1 MLPKEKRN
9 LTYPERCSFASSPPF
24 HVVEDFLTSNL
35 VQSSSFVRLTRM
47 RNTILRR
54 GREVAAFD
62 DGSSQAS
69 LVLALQVV
77 GGVLFVTFRGLGL
90 VQLVDVIARNN
101 QSRVLLLATCHT
113 VVVTVGQRWCR
124 RRTKAFSHGL
134 FCLKSDWQVKGFKI
148 SNDNGKARPQAFKW
162 EEHYD
167 YIGR

>member
-47 RNTILRR
+47 RNAILRR

-101 QSRVLLLATCHT
+101 QSPALLLPTCQT
-113 VVVTVGQRWCR
+113 VVVTVC
-124 RRTKAFSHGL
+124 
-134 FCLKSDWQVKGFKI
+134 
-148 SNDNGKARPQAFKW
+148 
-162 EEHYD
+162 
-167 YIGR
+167 